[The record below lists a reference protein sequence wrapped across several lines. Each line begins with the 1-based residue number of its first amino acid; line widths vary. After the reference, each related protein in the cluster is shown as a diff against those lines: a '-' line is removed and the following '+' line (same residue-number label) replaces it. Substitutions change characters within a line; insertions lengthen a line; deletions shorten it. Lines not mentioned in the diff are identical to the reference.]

1 MVKGKINRK
10 SQKFNIT
17 FFSATFEKSTKLMT
31 ENKQGRILMVND
43 RINQGNDGKKYQ

>member
-17 FFSATFEKSTKLMT
+17 FFSAIFEKSTKSMT
-31 ENKQGRILMVND
+31 EKGSILMVND

>member
-17 FFSATFEKSTKLMT
+17 FFSAIFEKSTKSMT
-31 ENKQGRILMVND
+31 ENKQGSILMVND